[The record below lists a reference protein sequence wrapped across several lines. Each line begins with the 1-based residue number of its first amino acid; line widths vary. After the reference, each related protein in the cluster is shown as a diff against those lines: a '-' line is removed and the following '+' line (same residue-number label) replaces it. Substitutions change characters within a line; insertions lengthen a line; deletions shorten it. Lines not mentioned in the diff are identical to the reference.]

1 MTGETGM
8 KCDMNKDDA
17 IAKLELLIKEGETVL
32 ATSHYIE
39 GVIGAPYVKSELF
52 SPWRAKASLRSL
64 SYFPSLSRT
73 R

>member
-32 ATSHYIE
+32 ATSHYIA
-39 GVIGAPYVKSELF
+39 VSYTHLTLPTKS
-52 SPWRAKASLRSL
+52 SV
-64 SYFPSLSRT
+64 
-73 R
+73 

>member
-32 ATSHYIE
+32 VASQVNTHKRIPEIRRLRGKFSI
-39 GVIGAPYVKSELF
+39 VTPQKS
-52 SPWRAKASLRSL
+52 R
-64 SYFPSLSRT
+64 
-73 R
+73 